1 MLKVQ
6 GLGLSFS
13 KCEKAGS
20 RHKDEGSGSLT
31 CLKATRVQFLE

>member
-6 GLGLSFS
+6 GLGLFFS
-13 KCEKAGS
+13 KCEKACS

-31 CLKATRVQFLE
+31 LLNALRV